1 MSFPDRFI
9 FPFPS
14 QGGARPARGTDK
26 MAAASAVPG
35 GGGGRLCPAL
45 PSAPGAARAPR
56 AVPVVR
62 PQAPSERC
70 RPRPCRWCR
79 AGPRRAA
86 GSGVRGGG
94 RHSHLAGRGGPCA
107 AGGGRPGGGAGGRRC
122 RPRRARRGRRRA
134 AGRSTA
140 AGERPASR
148 PAGGAAAAAPG
159 CVPWR
164 GGSEAPPAIGFRGR
178 PRGVPAPSSRPAP
191 QAGRPGHGR
200 APRAKAA
207 APQARRCSCCGALC
221 ASPRGLQEA
230 KMRKEGYIYI
240 YLFFLT
246 KHQSSKAR
254 CYNIFQATA
263 RPFSNT
269 MILMTAEAQCPS
281 PTLSTIC
288 YSMGYNA
295 TYSLAACFGS
305 RHFSFIIYLSLQT
318 LNFAR
323 TLT

>member
-1 MSFPDRFI
+1 MSFPDRFKFS

-14 QGGARPARGTDK
+14 LPKVAPAPPGAPTKWRPPAQCR
-26 MAAASAVPG
+26 
-35 GGGGRLCPAL
+35 GGRLCPAL

-70 RPRPCRWCR
+70 RPRPWRWCR

-94 RHSHLAGRGGPCA
+94 RRSHLAGRGGPCA
-107 AGGGRPGGGAGGRRC
+107 AGGGRPAGGAAGRRC

-140 AGERPASR
+140 ACERPACR

-164 GGSEAPPAIGFRGR
+164 GGSEAPPAIGLRGR
-178 PRGVPAPSSRPAP
+178 PRGVPAPFSRPAP
-191 QAGRPGHGR
+191 QAGKPGHGR
-200 APRAKAA
+200 APRAAAA
-207 APQARRCSCCGALC
+207 APQARRCCCGVLS
-221 ASPRGLQEA
+221 ASPPRLQEA

-240 YLFFLT
+240 FFFWLSISPLKQDATISLKPLPGRFLT
-246 KHQSSKAR
+246 
-254 CYNIFQATA
+254 
-263 RPFSNT
+263 P
-269 MILMTAEAQCPS
+269 
-281 PTLSTIC
+281 
-288 YSMGYNA
+288 
-295 TYSLAACFGS
+295 
-305 RHFSFIIYLSLQT
+305 
-318 LNFAR
+318 
-323 TLT
+323 